1 MAIFSEPS
9 GSCKSERLPGNL
21 WAHTLLH
28 SEIHLKAT
36 VLKEKS
42 VQTASREQG
51 RVLLITDE
59 HRASYR
65 VSLESIGLQVVD
77 VSAGVAALIALRR
90 SRPHLVIA
98 STTIK
103 SLSTGDLARTL
114 EQTEDGLP
122 LILIGTEAATTDR
135 RRAALA
141 SGAFDYYQ
149 VPAELELL
157 ALRARQLV
165 RLRQTM
171 ERLHA
176 EGDLDHLTGLANR
189 RRFRVALTRELERW
203 HRYGA
208 PCALLML
215 DIDFMKSINDTYGH
229 PCGDAVIRHVSSTL
243 SKVSR
248 NNDTAA
254 RVGGEEF
261 ALLLAG
267 VSDAKAASAAE
278 RLRVILAEQPV
289 AGVGTITVSIGLA
302 ACPSHATSE
311 RALYEASDKALY
323 VAKNQGRNR
332 VAVAPLLQANLPG
345 V

>member
-1 MAIFSEPS
+1 LRAIAQE
-9 GSCKSERLPGNL
+9 
-21 WAHTLLH
+21 
-28 SEIHLKAT
+28 
-36 VLKEKS
+36 EKS
-42 VQTASREQG
+42 AEQTGREQG
-51 RVLLITDE
+51 RVLLITDDQSVPY
-59 HRASYR
+59 RAA
-65 VSLESIGLQVVD
+65 LESAGLHLVD

-98 STTIK
+98 SMAIK
-103 SLSTGDLARTL
+103 GLSIADLARTL
-114 EQTEDGLP
+114 GQTQDGLP
-122 LILIGTEAATTDR
+122 LILVGSESATVER
-135 RRAALA
+135 RRAALT
-141 SGAFDYYQ
+141 SGPFDYFQ
-149 VPAELELL
+149 VPAETELL

-165 RLRQTM
+165 TLSQTM

-189 RRFRVALTRELERW
+189 RRFRVALNRELERW

-215 DIDFMKSINDTYGH
+215 DIDFMKAINDKYGH
-229 PCGDAVIRHVSSTL
+229 VAGDAVIRQVAGTL
-243 SKVSR
+243 ARVSR

-267 VSDAKAASAAE
+267 VSDAKATAAAE
-278 RLRVILAEQPV
+278 RLLAILAEQPV
-289 AGVGTITVSIGLA
+289 EGVGNITVSIGLA
-302 ACPSHATSE
+302 ACPSHANSART
-311 RALYEASDKALY
+311 LYAASDEALY
-323 VAKNQGRNR
+323 VAKNHGRNR